1 MTAIQDQIPHHHCY
15 GCGAGNDEG
24 LQIKS
29 HWRGD
34 ECVCHYTPR
43 PEQCAGPLQY
53 VYGGTIAS
61 IIDCHCVNTA
71 MANYYRLDGRELGEG
86 PEIWCVTGKLTV
98 SYLAPT
104 PIDQEI
110 VLRARV
116 EECGKKKTVVSCRA
130 YSGDTQTAEG
140 EVIAIRVS
148 DTWKNGND
156 GR

>member
-1 MTAIQDQIPHHHCY
+1 MTAIQDQLQHNHCY
-15 GCGAGNDEG
+15 GCGAENDKG

-29 HWRGD
+29 HWHGD
-34 ECVCHYTPR
+34 ESVCRYMPR

-61 IIDCHCVNTA
+61 IIDCHCNCTA
-71 MANYYRLDGRELGEG
+71 MSNYYRLEGRAVGAA
-86 PEIWCVTGKLTV
+86 PEIWCVTGRLTV

-110 VLRARV
+110 VLRATI
-116 EECGKKKTVVSCRA
+116 EECGERKTVVKCRA

-140 EVIAIRVS
+140 EVISIRVPDS
-148 DTWKNGND
+148 WRGSS
-156 GR
+156 